1 MSKDRAF
8 MENVSG
14 LAKHLFIGDD
24 TTDDSILSLLE
35 SCVNTQDLALGLDY
49 YRVFESNVGEAC
61 LSAICDLKDL
71 KRLKLVTLLTQK
83 KLSRVEASSVGETL
97 THLDILYPALEEH
110 YGTETYGWGVA
121 EALSGFRALSHL
133 SLTVGRTPIEETA
146 ISQII
151 ALCILLRVFIIK
163 AFPNPIPKMIR
174 NIWVSHLMDCHFLL
188 MRYDTPMNR
197 QHNGNSQT
205 ERSTQN
211 LAWL

>member
-1 MSKDRAF
+1 MTAFPSDVPLAESRTRAAGLMLVAKRVREWIRPKWYSIFVLGLHRDSSERDLNFPPSTMSKDRAF

-83 KLSRVEASSVGETL
+83 KLSRVEASSV
-97 THLDILYPALEEH
+97 
-110 YGTETYGWGVA
+110 
-121 EALSGFRALSHL
+121 
-133 SLTVGRTPIEETA
+133 
-146 ISQII
+146 
-151 ALCILLRVFIIK
+151 
-163 AFPNPIPKMIR
+163 
-174 NIWVSHLMDCHFLL
+174 
-188 MRYDTPMNR
+188 
-197 QHNGNSQT
+197 
-205 ERSTQN
+205 
-211 LAWL
+211 